1 MSRQKTI
8 ASKVCIEGIGLHTGS
23 FSKIELLPAP
33 PNTGIFFLRKDI
45 EKEPAIKVDFKNLL
59 NPNGFLRRT
68 SIEKEGVCIH
78 TIEHLMSALSILC
91 IDNLQINIWGEEI
104 PGLDGSS
111 KIFVDKIKEAGI
123 VEQDYDREY
132 LVVKEPIWVEDNFSK
147 LIALP
152 NSFFKIS
159 YLLKYDNPL
168 IGLEYLEVEPEK
180 FDSCRD
186 IFLARTF
193 CTKDE
198 ADSLL
203 KLGLGKGANYN
214 NTLVVSEK
222 EVINNNLRV
231 PDEFVKHKVLDLI
244 GDLYVIG
251 PIKAHIIAIKSGH
264 NLNYRLL
271 QRLYRSKKYTLS
283 MKPKINIQDKA
294 EIDIEEIMDILP
306 HRYPFLLIDRVI
318 YLEKGKKAVGIKN
331 VSFNENFFQGHF
343 PDKPIM
349 PGVLILEAMAQVG
362 GVLVLTFSD
371 QKIKYAYFMSINN
384 AKFRKTVVPG
394 DQLFIEVS
402 VIKIKSKIA
411 LLHGEAFVGE
421 NLVAEAD
428 LMFTIKD

>member
-1 MSRQKTI
+1 MNKQKTI
-8 ASKVCIEGIGLHTGS
+8 ASKIYIEGKGLHTGS
-23 FSKIELLPAP
+23 FSKIELLPAL
-33 PNTGIFFLRKDI
+33 PNTGIFFVRKDI
-45 EKEPAIKVDFKNLL
+45 EREPIIKVDFSNLVS
-59 NPNGFLRRT
+59 PDEFLRRT
-68 SIEKEGVCIH
+68 SIGINGIYVH
-78 TIEHLMSALSILC
+78 TIEHLMSALSILG

-111 KIFVDKIKEAGI
+111 KIFVEKIKEAGI
-123 VEQDYDREY
+123 VEQDYDKEY
-132 LVVKEPIWVEDNFSK
+132 LIVKEPIWVEDGFSK

-152 NSFFKIS
+152 SSSFKIS

-168 IGLEYLEVEPEK
+168 IGLEYLEVEPED

-198 ADSLL
+198 VDSLL
-203 KLGLGKGANYN
+203 KLGLGKGADYS

-222 EVINNNLRV
+222 EIINNKLRV
-231 PDEFVKHKVLDLI
+231 SDEFVKHKVLDLI
-244 GDLYVIG
+244 GDLYIIG
-251 PIKAHIIAIKSGH
+251 PVKAHIIGIRSGH

-271 QRLYRSKKYTLS
+271 KKLYRYKKNILS
-283 MKPKINIQDKA
+283 LRPKINIQDNK
-294 EIDIEEIMDILP
+294 IDIEEIMEILP
-306 HRYPFLLIDRVI
+306 HRYPFLLIDKVI
-318 YLEKGKKAVGIKN
+318 YLEKGKRAVGIKN

-371 QKIKYAYFMSINN
+371 KKIKYAYFMSINN

-394 DQLFIEVS
+394 DQLLIDIS
-402 VIKIKSKIA
+402 VIKIKSKVA
-411 LLHGEAFVGE
+411 LLHGEAFVE
-421 NLVAEAD
+421 EKLVAEAD
-428 LMFTIKD
+428 LMFTVGD

>member
-1 MSRQKTI
+1 MIKQKTI
-8 ASKVCIEGIGLHTGS
+8 ASKVYIEGVGLHTGS
-23 FSKIELLPAP
+23 FSKIELLPAL
-33 PNTGIFFLRKDI
+33 PNTGIVFLRKDI
-45 EKEPAIKVDFKNLL
+45 EKAPAIKVDFTNLVG
-59 NPNGFLRRT
+59 PNEFLRRT
-68 SIEKEGVCIH
+68 SIGINGVYIH
-78 TIEHLMSALSILC
+78 TIEHLMSALSILG

-123 VEQDYDREY
+123 VEQDYDKEY
-132 LVVKEPIWVEDNFSK
+132 LIVKEPIWVEDNFSE

-152 NSFFKIS
+152 SSSFKIS

-168 IGLEYLEVEPEK
+168 IGLEYLEIEPEN
-180 FDSCRD
+180 FDSCKD

-193 CTKDE
+193 CTEDE
-198 ADSLL
+198 VDSLL
-203 KLGLGKGANYN
+203 KLGLGKGADYN

-222 EVINNNLRV
+222 EVINNKLRV
-231 PDEFVKHKVLDLI
+231 SDEFVKHKVLDLI
-244 GDLYVIG
+244 GDLYIIG
-251 PIKAHIIAIKSGH
+251 PIKAHIIAIRSGH

-271 QRLYRSKKYTLS
+271 QKLYRYKKNILSLRSKIS
-283 MKPKINIQDKA
+283 IQDKKT
-294 EIDIEEIMDILP
+294 IDIEEIMDILP
-306 HRYPFLLIDRVI
+306 HRYPFLLVDRVI

-394 DQLFIEVS
+394 DQLLIDVS
-402 VIKIKSKIA
+402 VVKIKSKVA
-411 LLHGEAFVGE
+411 LLHGEAFVDE
-421 NLVAEAD
+421 KLVAEAD
-428 LMFTIKD
+428 LMFTVGD